1 MISRKFLG
9 LLMFFGVGA
18 YASGTGEST
27 FAPFFTEADW
37 AVTEVNDPTGLAPVG
52 VVQRFEVRPGQCISK
67 PPFHDCERGVERAEL
82 GQAMVPAASPDA
94 HWYRWQVFFPRDY
107 ETTYPARNRH
117 GQFVDHGTGDSAWAF
132 EIGST
137 GALWVGSQFDDESRY
152 FSVINDR
159 NLRGEWHDVMVEAVW
174 SREKGR
180 LNVWVNGQ
188 ERVRYRGATC
198 DRCRIALTYGIARH
212 GVSKFKERYPEKT
225 LPVQITYYLAA
236 EAYPEDPG
244 WIVTPPPPEPEEVTD
259 DNKADQETA
268 PEPESD
274 ESESVE
280 EEGGHQEASME
291 GSMVSEQPEDDSS
304 GTIPAQEDDAL
315 DEVTIAPAIESD
327 SATAS
332 QTIEASDSASTPDGT
347 DQPTQTPE
355 VSAED
360 ETVEETVSAEAE
372 ERDSASGEGEST
384 SLGEA
389 EDISTEDSQKPLSS
403 DTDDRR

>member
-9 LLMFFGVGA
+9 LLMFFSVGA

-37 AVTEVNDPTGLAPVG
+37 AVTEVNDLTGLAPVG

-107 ETTYPARNRH
+107 ETTYPVKNRH

-152 FSVINDR
+152 FSLINDR
-159 NLRGEWHDVMVEAVW
+159 NLRGEWHDVIVEAVW
-174 SREKGR
+174 SREIGR

-212 GVSKFKERYPEKT
+212 GVSKFKERYPQKT

-236 EAYPEDPG
+236 QTSPEDPS
-244 WIVTPPPPEPEEVTD
+244 WIVAPPSPEPEEATR
-259 DNKADQETA
+259 DNKEDQEIA
-268 PEPESD
+268 P
-274 ESESVE
+274 ESESDE
-280 EEGGHQEASME
+280 EEGGQQEASVE
-291 GSMVSEQPEDDSS
+291 GLMVSEQPEVDSS
-304 GTIPAQEDDAL
+304 RTIPAQEDDVL
-315 DEVTIAPAIESD
+315 DEGTIAPAIESD
-327 SATAS
+327 SATAPR
-332 QTIEASDSASTPDGT
+332 TIEPSDSASTPDGT
-347 DQPTQTPE
+347 DQPTQTHE

-360 ETVEETVSAEAE
+360 KTVEEIVSAEAE
-372 ERDSASGEGEST
+372 EQDSASGESEST
-384 SLGEA
+384 SLEEA
-389 EDISTEDSQKPLSS
+389 EDISTEVSQKPLSS

>member
-1 MISRKFLG
+1 MISRKILG
-9 LLMFFGVGA
+9 LLMFFSVDA
-18 YASGTGEST
+18 YASGTAEST

-37 AVTEVNDPTGLAPVG
+37 AITEVNDPTGLAPVG

-107 ETTYPARNRH
+107 ETTYPVRNRH

-152 FSVINDR
+152 FSLINDR
-159 NLRGEWHDVMVEAVW
+159 NLRGEWHDVIVEAVW
-174 SREKGR
+174 SRQKGR
-180 LNVWVNGQ
+180 LNVWVNSQ

-212 GVSKFKERYPEKT
+212 GVSKFKERYPKKT
-225 LPVQITYYLAA
+225 LPAQITYYLAA

-244 WIVTPPPPEPEEVTD
+244 WIVTPPPPEPEEATR
-259 DNKADQETA
+259 DNKEDQEIA
-268 PEPESD
+268 PGSESD
-274 ESESVE
+274 EE
-280 EEGGHQEASME
+280 EEGRHQGASVE
-291 GSMVSEQPEDDSS
+291 GPMVSEQPEVDSS
-304 GTIPAQEDDAL
+304 GTIPAQEDDTL
-315 DEVTIAPAIESD
+315 DDVTIAPALESD
-327 SATAS
+327 SATAP
-332 QTIEASDSASTPDGT
+332 QTIKASDSASTPDDGT

-360 ETVEETVSAEAE
+360 ETVEETVGAEAE
-372 ERDSASGEGEST
+372 EQDSASGEAEST
-384 SLGEA
+384 SLEEA
-389 EDISTEDSQKPLSS
+389 EDISTEVPQKPLSS
-403 DTDDRR
+403 DIDYRR

>member
-9 LLMFFGVGA
+9 LLMFFSVGA

-27 FAPFFTEADW
+27 FAPFFTETDW

-82 GQAMVPAASPDA
+82 GQAMVPAASADA

-107 ETTYPARNRH
+107 ETTYPVRNRH

-137 GALWVGSQFDDESRY
+137 GALWVGSQFDGESRY

-159 NLRGEWHDVMVEAVW
+159 NLRGEWHDVIVEAVW
-174 SREKGR
+174 SRGKGR
-180 LNVWVNGQ
+180 LNVWVNGE

-198 DRCRIALTYGIARH
+198 DRCRITLTYGIARH
-212 GVSKFKERYPEKT
+212 GVSKFKERYPQKT

-244 WIVTPPPPEPEEVTD
+244 WIVTPPPPEPEEAAD
-259 DNKADQETA
+259 DDQLDQETA
-268 PEPESD
+268 PESESD
-274 ESESVE
+274 EK
-280 EEGGHQEASME
+280 EGGHQEGSME
-291 GSMVSEQPEDDSS
+291 GSMVSEQPEVDSS
-304 GTIPAQEDDAL
+304 GTVPAQEDDAL

-372 ERDSASGEGEST
+372 EQDSASGEAEST
-384 SLGEA
+384 SLEEA
-389 EDISTEDSQKPLSS
+389 EDISTEVSQKPLSS